1 MQHRGRSRQTL
12 RFRAQVGKNG
22 LTPGVALAL
31 DEALTAHE
39 IVKVKVGDASE
50 DEAEDVATALAGQLR
65 ASVAGRVG
73 GTVLFVRLRP
83 RGEGP
88 TSTIRPLLDALA

>member
-1 MQHRGRSRQTL
+1 
-12 RFRAQVGKNG
+12 
-22 LTPGVALAL
+22 VALAL

-39 IVKVKVGDASE
+39 LVKVKVGDASE
-50 DEAEDVATALAGQLR
+50 DEAEDVATQLAKDLR

-83 RGEGP
+83 RGEGAP
-88 TSTIRPLLDALA
+88 STLRPMLDVLA